1 MNQKLKKAIIICMSK
16 LEQKPAQKSGIRLM
30 QSREATGNKIIAKAL
45 TEFKAELRRIYGQRL
60 KQVILYGSYARG
72 SARADSDLDLA
83 VVLKGKVKPGKEID
97 RMLDAVVEMNL
108 NYQVLISVYPVS
120 EQDFLFRKSPLLM
133 NIHKEGARI

>member
-1 MNQKLKKAIIICMSK
+1 LNQKLKKAIIICMSK